1 MASFIKRNQDST
13 LEAML
18 GEAIINLISRYI
30 NNPEHSK
37 WSEMIKIM
45 DMQGGASRE
54 IAFVRYVIELSRDKV
69 LTMAQSNHWMNLVME
84 LGEEELMVVIT
95 SLPKITER
103 ETHETKQ
110 LKEKIQDVLDQAL
123 KRYF

>member
-1 MASFIKRNQDST
+1 MASSIKRNQDST
-13 LEAML
+13 VEAML
-18 GEAIINLISRYI
+18 GEAIITLISRYI

-37 WSEMIKIM
+37 WAEMIKIM

-54 IAFVRYVIELSRDKV
+54 IAFVRYVIELTHDKV

-95 SLPKITER
+95 SLPKITEG

-110 LKEKIQDVLDQAL
+110 LKEKIQSVLDQAL